1 MQNNKQTAKDRNSKI
16 TKTQEV
22 TYAQELKSSAASTNN
37 PGVDGSEK
45 EQTNEDYS

>member
-1 MQNNKQTAKDRNSKI
+1 MQNNKQTAKNRNSDL

-37 PGVDGSEK
+37 PGFDGSEQ
-45 EQTNEDYS
+45 EQTNEDNS